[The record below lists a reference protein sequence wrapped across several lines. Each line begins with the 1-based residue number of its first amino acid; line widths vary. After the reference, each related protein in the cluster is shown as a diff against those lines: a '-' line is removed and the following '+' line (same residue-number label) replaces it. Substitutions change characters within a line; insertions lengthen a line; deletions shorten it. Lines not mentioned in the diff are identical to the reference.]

1 MPMTTMLVISPRARP
16 AMYSATI
23 SSAASERTTP
33 RAPLAQKAQPMAQPT
48 CVEMHWVKRPV
59 AGMSTVS
66 TALPSAKPRS
76 SFSVPSADFETS
88 SVSARVIGNSALSA
102 SRKSFGR
109 VVAWSQSVM

>member
-1 MPMTTMLVISPRARP
+1 MFVISPSARP

-33 RAPLAQKAQPMAQPT
+33 CAPDAQNAQPMPQPT
-48 CVEMHWVKRPV
+48 CVEMHCVKRPV
-59 AGMSTVS
+59 AGMRTVS
-66 TALPSAKPRS
+66 TDSPSSSPRR
-76 SFSVPSADFETS
+76 SFCVPSDDFET
-88 SVSARVIGNSALSA
+88 ARVCVFVIGNSTFSC

>member
-1 MPMTTMLVISPRARP
+1 
-16 AMYSATI
+16 MYSATI
-23 SSAASERTTP
+23 SSAVSERTTP
-33 RAPLAQKAQPMAQPT
+33 REPLAQKAQPIGQPT

-66 TALPSAKPRS
+66 TALPSSKPMRS
-76 SFSVPSADFETS
+76 FCVPSEDVETS
-88 SVSARVIGNSALSA
+88 SVSAFVIGNSVLRD